1 MTDSEMYA
9 VSILSND
16 CQGALR
22 DISGIMTGHGAD
34 IITIS
39 ASVAAN
45 GEKKGLYNIYI
56 EFKPDLGK
64 CSGSSENML
73 VPMFSE
79 LKSLSSVISVDTYQ
93 PLLKIFGKRVIIIG
107 GGAQVA
113 QVAMGAVN
121 EADRHN
127 IRGEKISVDTI
138 PIVGEM
144 DLAATIDAVCRL
156 PRVSILVLAGSLM
169 GGEITNSVKRVRS
182 MGIPVIS
189 LNMAGSVA
197 EHADLVVTDPI
208 QAGVFAVMHISEKG
222 VFDLSRVRGR
232 VF

>member
-1 MTDSEMYA
+1 MADSEMYA
-9 VSILSND
+9 VSILCDD

-22 DISGIMTGHGAD
+22 DISDIMSRHGARIMTV
-34 IITIS
+34 S
-39 ASVAAN
+39 ASVVAH
-45 GEKKGLYNIYI
+45 GDKKGLSEIYL
-56 EFKPDLGK
+56 EFRLED
-64 CSGSSENML
+64 GSSENRVAAL
-73 VPMFSE
+73 FSE
-79 LKSLSSVISVDTYQ
+79 LKGLSSVISVDTYQ
-93 PLLKIFGKRVIIIG
+93 PLLRIFGKRVIIIG

-138 PIVGEM
+138 PIVGEA

-169 GGEITNSVKRVRS
+169 GGEITNSVDRVRS

-222 VFDLSRVRGR
+222 VFDIKRVRGR

>member
-1 MTDSEMYA
+1 MADSEMYA
-9 VSILSND
+9 VSILGND

-22 DISGIMTGHGAD
+22 DISGIMTGHGAE
-34 IITIS
+34 IVTVS
-39 ASVAAN
+39 ASPVAFGDN
-45 GEKKGLYNIYI
+45 KGLSEIYI
-56 EFKPDLGK
+56 EFKAD
-64 CSGSSENML
+64 CGSDRL
-73 VPMFSE
+73 AALFSE
-79 LKSLSSVISVDTYQ
+79 VKALPSVVSADTYQ
-93 PLLKIFGKRVIIIG
+93 PLLRIFGKRVIIIG

-138 PIVGEM
+138 PIVGEA

-156 PRVSILVLAGSLM
+156 PRVSSLVLAGSLM
-169 GGEITNSVKRVRS
+169 GGEIANSVERVRS

-189 LNMAGSVA
+189 LNMAGSVTG
-197 EHADLVVTDPI
+197 HADLVVTDPI

-222 VFDLSRVRGR
+222 VFDISRVRGR

>member
-1 MTDSEMYA
+1 MADSEMYA
-9 VSILSND
+9 VSILCDD

-22 DISGIMTGHGAD
+22 DISDIMSRHGARIMTV
-34 IITIS
+34 S
-39 ASVAAN
+39 ASVVAH
-45 GEKKGLYNIYI
+45 GDKKGLSEIYL
-56 EFKPDLGK
+56 EFRPED
-64 CSGSSENML
+64 GSSENRVAAL
-73 VPMFSE
+73 FSE
-79 LKSLSSVISVDTYQ
+79 LKGLSSVISADTYQ
-93 PLLKIFGKRVIIIG
+93 PLLRIFGKRVIIIG

-138 PIVGEM
+138 PIVGEK

-169 GGEITNSVKRVRS
+169 GGEITNSVDRVRS

-222 VFDLSRVRGR
+222 VFDIKRVRGR